1 TLVDRKVVLLEIV
14 QCPRRQLVAERRHL
28 RQPEPLQDVRV
39 PVVEVAGEETITL
52 DQLLSDLVHLRGLV
66 LRPADEQYP
75 WLRLSQMCVRAAIV
89 SPPCE
94 RLATTR
100 CQPWIFRRLGT
111 LRLSKPA
118 YNLTPMTSPFD
129 LSGRAII
136 VTGGAGLLGREY
148 GRALAAAG

>member
-1 TLVDRKVVLLEIV
+1 RKPSVSTPDPEPETLGICHPLLHKDDRIAADVPRNEQIGAGEDQIIRTVLPTLVDRKVVLLEIV

-75 WLRLSQMCVRAAIV
+75 WPRHSQMFVRAAIV
-89 SPPCE
+89 APPCE
-94 RLATTR
+94 R
-100 CQPWIFRRLGT
+100 
-111 LRLSKPA
+111 
-118 YNLTPMTSPFD
+118 
-129 LSGRAII
+129 RA
-136 VTGGAGLLGREY
+136 
-148 GRALAAAG
+148 